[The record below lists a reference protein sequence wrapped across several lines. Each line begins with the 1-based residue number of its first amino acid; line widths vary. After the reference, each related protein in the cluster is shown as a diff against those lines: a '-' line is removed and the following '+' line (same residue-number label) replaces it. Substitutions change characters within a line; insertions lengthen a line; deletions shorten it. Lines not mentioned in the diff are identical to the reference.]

1 MPRSYKFGKL
11 CTITNNNEDI
21 YKELKRKK
29 YKVLCL
35 NDTDSATDFDK
46 IKKELTEELEKKF
59 PDKSS
64 FEK

>member
-1 MPRSYKFGKL
+1 M
-11 CTITNNNEDI
+11 